1 MDGSGTPKTDSGC
14 SRRRTVASILVKH
27 FPSFF
32 FSRSL
37 LEKNYRMEE
46 EIWSGDVRNKQKEI
60 PIYFL
65 SHKHTLIE
73 FSLADEG
80 IRISDSEGSS
90 VGRRDEILPPYTAAA
105 QTPFKTAF
113 LCSYPS

>member
-1 MDGSGTPKTDSGC
+1 MVRGC
-14 SRRRTVASILVKH
+14 EKQTKRNTYI
-27 FPSFF
+27 FF
-32 FSRSL
+32 
-37 LEKNYRMEE
+37 
-46 EIWSGDVRNKQKEI
+46 ITQ
-60 PIYFL
+60 
-65 SHKHTLIE
+65 TQ